1 MNAEPIADALLRVP
15 GVTAVVAQRIA
26 LEQLPQGSE
35 YPALVYRTISTA
47 PVDNL
52 CTPSAAHVSRLQV
65 NPMAATMAEV
75 NALHIL
81 VRAAVESDAPR
92 TTAGRGLASYLTSS
106 IARNRASIETDVRT
120 ELLTLPP
127 QPPVQKQSGSC

>member
-35 YPALVYRTISTA
+35 YPALVYRSISTA
-47 PVDNL
+47 PVENL
-52 CTPSAAHVSRLQV
+52 CTASAAHVSRLQI

-81 VRAAVESDAPR
+81 VRAALESDASR
-92 TTAGRGLASYLTSS
+92 TAAGQRVMSCRFAGFGPVSRDEFTGVWTKSADY
-106 IARNRASIETDVRT
+106 
-120 ELLTLPP
+120 TLMHE
-127 QPPVQKQSGSC
+127 